1 MIGSTIWQESFPSDG
16 DSTNQPPKNVRA
28 MEYNM
33 EEFMIS
39 CVTTYCDLAK
49 VQRSSLPHV
58 STPFLVDSSVDDG
71 VGGPK

>member
-1 MIGSTIWQESFPSDG
+1 
-16 DSTNQPPKNVRA
+16 

-33 EEFMIS
+33 EEFMNS

-71 VGGPK
+71 VGGPKGGNSDDIINAFGDLLD